1 MKEGGERHQGFLAS
15 HKTSAVSHS
24 SSSLKVR
31 RTTMSII
38 VNLLNKLFRN
48 QDGQTLAEYALIL
61 VLVAIVAIIALTALG
76 VNIAG
81 VLTNIAGAI

>member
-1 MKEGGERHQGFLAS
+1 
-15 HKTSAVSHS
+15 
-24 SSSLKVR
+24 
-31 RTTMSII
+31 MSII

-61 VLVAIVAIIALTALG
+61 VLVAIVAILALTALG

-81 VLTNIAGAI
+81 VLTNIANAI